1 MLNYI
6 RLKLST
12 KNIIILL
19 ILIVYCFL
27 SIKLSLY
34 KSIWRDEAFSSLL
47 SQQNIIE
54 IIKSTSLDYNPPL
67 FYILLHIWQKFF
79 GLFPVWQR
87 LLPLLFSVL
96 TIVSIYHSLPKL
108 FKLNHT
114 LFKYLLL
121 FFLVSNGSIFYYS
134 YELRPYSM
142 LMFLAYLCLY
152 WVYKYT
158 NQPTNRNRNLFIVSS
173 IALLYTQTLGIFWFA
188 IVFCGLTLSLIF
200 LKKFDALKK
209 ILLASL
215 IIFSLYIPWLFII
228 LHQYQQF
235 AGSFWLEFKPAE
247 KLYNLSAL
255 FAFNEGP
262 LHFELGFYKIIYQN
276 LYYLLITVLIFGF
289 LKKGFIRLTSFSI
302 TLGLVFLYYISY
314 YKPLFYGRYFVF
326 LAPMVS
332 ILEAYMA
339 YYLISK
345 ITNKNYQ
352 KIIKLTLFNFLGLF
366 YLFNMYYLWSDYFL
380 GVSRVDYSLIKNV
393 NTDSLYTTS
402 DLDIMSCMIYHP
414 NCYFVK
420 SHHEI
425 KNYTGILQ
433 LQQKPI
439 LNSWENIS
447 GDNIGIIFRNDEYQD
462 IENTILDQGYSQ
474 NDFVSLGDNTYLSIL
489 TKQPL
494 NIYN

>member
-1 MLNYI
+1 
-6 RLKLST
+6 
-12 KNIIILL
+12 
-19 ILIVYCFL
+19 
-27 SIKLSLY
+27 
-34 KSIWRDEAFSSLL
+34 
-47 SQQNIIE
+47 
-54 IIKSTSLDYNPPL
+54 
-67 FYILLHIWQKFF
+67 
-79 GLFPVWQR
+79 
-87 LLPLLFSVL
+87 
-96 TIVSIYHSLPKL
+96 
-108 FKLNHT
+108 
-114 LFKYLLL
+114 
-121 FFLVSNGSIFYYS
+121 
-134 YELRPYSM
+134 
-142 LMFLAYLCLY
+142 
-152 WVYKYT
+152 
-158 NQPTNRNRNLFIVSS
+158 
-173 IALLYTQTLGIFWFA
+173 
-188 IVFCGLTLSLIF
+188 
-200 LKKFDALKK
+200 
-209 ILLASL
+209 
-215 IIFSLYIPWLFII
+215 
-228 LHQYQQF
+228 
-235 AGSFWLEFKPAE
+235 
-247 KLYNLSAL
+247 
-255 FAFNEGP
+255 
-262 LHFELGFYKIIYQN
+262 
-276 LYYLLITVLIFGF
+276 
-289 LKKGFIRLTSFSI
+289 
-302 TLGLVFLYYISY
+302 
-314 YKPLFYGRYFVF
+314 
-326 LAPMVS
+326 MVS